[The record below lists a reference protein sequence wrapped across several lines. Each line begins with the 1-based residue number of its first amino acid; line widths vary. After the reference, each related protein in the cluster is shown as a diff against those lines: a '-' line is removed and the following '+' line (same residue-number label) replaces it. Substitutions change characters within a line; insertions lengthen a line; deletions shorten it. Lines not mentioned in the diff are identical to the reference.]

1 MEIFA
6 IPFPKISNSDNYQK
20 FPMNFDVYNKK
31 VEFGVK
37 LGIFLSN
44 CVEFGFIRTAATH
57 KRAAAVHYL
66 SKNVDS

>member
-1 MEIFA
+1 
-6 IPFPKISNSDNYQK
+6 
-20 FPMNFDVYNKK
+20 MNFDVYNKK